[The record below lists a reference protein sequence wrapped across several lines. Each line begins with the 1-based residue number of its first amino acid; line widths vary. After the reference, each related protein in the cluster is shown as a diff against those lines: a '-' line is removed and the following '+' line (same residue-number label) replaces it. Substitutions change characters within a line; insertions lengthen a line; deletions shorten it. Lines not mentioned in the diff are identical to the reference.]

1 MLCAAIHT
9 TALVA
14 VNLGMNNPGR
24 AGLQS
29 ACKLLEMDQLVE
41 FEFAF
46 NATGSPGMALLDAAV
61 DEDPSEGPLRAVS
74 GGAGRSRAVWCGSAP
89 V

>member
-1 MLCAAIHT
+1 MMLCAAIHT

-61 DEDPSEGPLRAVS
+61 DEDPEGPLRAVS
-74 GGAGRSRAVWCGSAP
+74 GGGVQSRAVWRGSAP

>member
-1 MLCAAIHT
+1 MMLCAAIHT

-61 DEDPSEGPLRAVS
+61 DEDPEGPLRDVS
-74 GGAGRSRAVWCGSAP
+74 GGGVQSRAVWRGSAP